1 MGEWSEPGWAYL
13 GFDYLQAKGPQG
25 SFVQFYIRRH
35 PLELEL
41 SLPAHLRQAVPVAV
55 VASMISM
62 AAERLVHDLEDR
74 HGPEAA
80 LLPVER
86 EALRAEL
93 AVEREARLSLLK
105 VMTWNP
111 TEIIAERN
119 RAQRESIGL
128 RAALTAAR
136 KHLHG
141 IWTGEDDP
149 VERGI
154 LQELIDLADA
164 ALGPERTTT
173 AEDGAGSE
181 KASRNDESAPSEP
194 PAAGSEFP

>member
-1 MGEWSEPGWAYL
+1 MGEWRAPCWAYL
-13 GFDYLQAKGPQG
+13 GYDYLHATGPER

-35 PLELEL
+35 PLELEV
-41 SLPAHLRQAVPVAV
+41 SLPAHGRQTIPVDV

-80 LLPVER
+80 LLPVELS
-86 EALRAEL
+86 ALRAEL
-93 AVEREARLSLLK
+93 AVERESRLSLLK

-119 RAQRESIGL
+119 RAVRESTGL
-128 RAALTAAR
+128 RAALVAAR

-141 IWTGEDDP
+141 IWTGEHDP
-149 VERGI
+149 VEQSI
-154 LQELIDLADA
+154 LQDLIDLADS
-164 ALGPERTTT
+164 ALGPAATTT
-173 AEDGAGSE
+173 AADGADSE
-181 KASRNDESAPSEP
+181 KASRTDESAPSEP
-194 PAAGSEFP
+194 PPAGSDFP